1 MSLLALIM
9 VVLLAAIETLASYI
23 SRVYSEFGKILSREV
38 QENLDVWEE
47 RIEPQLGLSRDHAAI
62 SAAVLQ
68 QLALG
73 IIALEFGAVLF
84 DRGPRL
90 GRPTYGEIA
99 QAVLGV
105 VMVVVFCNQLLP
117 SLLFNRTKGVWAC
130 RMIWPIRLLL
140 WLMTPITVFV
150 RFFFS
155 VAALA
160 EEPVSPKEEA
170 AVDVE
175 ALLEA
180 GEEEGILE
188 ESDRDLVRS
197 AVEFGDKLVRE
208 VMTPRPR
215 VFAVTGTTT
224 LEQFLDELRVHN
236 FSRVPVYSGT
246 LDNITGIAFAH
257 DLLQISDEEAR
268 TRTVASIQHGAV
280 YVPETKRGYEL
291 LREMQRE
298 KQHMRIV
305 IDEYGGVAGLVTI
318 EDLLE
323 QIVGNI
329 RDEHEIETQ
338 VEEPQREAGGAWVVP
353 GGFPVDQ
360 LGDLFGEAVDIG
372 NSYEAS
378 SIGGLVSEIEGR
390 IPLAGEVVLLEP
402 AGLRVEIV
410 ASTDRRVDRV
420 RVFPAAQP
428 SQGDGAGKAAL
439 IAGRPEPDKS

>member
-1 MSLLALIM
+1 MSTLAILMVLLLA
-9 VVLLAAIETLASYI
+9 VVETLASYI
-23 SRVYSEFGKILSREV
+23 SRVYSEFGKILTHEIE
-38 QENLDVWEE
+38 ENLDAWEE
-47 RIEPQLGLSRDHAAI
+47 LVEPQLGLSREHAAI

-84 DRGPRL
+84 DRGSHQ
-90 GRPTYGEIA
+90 GRPSYAEIA

-105 VMVVVFCNQLLP
+105 VLVVIFCNQLLP
-117 SLLFNRTKGVWAC
+117 SLLFNRTRGRWAG
-130 RMIWPIRLLL
+130 RLVWPIRLLL

-155 VAALA
+155 VAELA
-160 EEPVSPKEEA
+160 EEPVTAEEEA

-188 ESDRDLVRS
+188 ESDIDLVRS

-208 VMTPRPR
+208 VMTPRPA
-215 VFAVTGTTT
+215 VFAVRDSIT
-224 LEQFLDELRVHN
+224 LEQFLNQLREHN
-236 FSRVPVYSGT
+236 FSRVPVYAGS
-246 LDNITGIAFAH
+246 LDNVTGIAFAH
-257 DLLQISDEEAR
+257 DLLQITDEEAR
-268 TRTVASIQHGAV
+268 TRMVASIQREAV
-280 YVPETKRGYEL
+280 FVPETKRGYEL

-329 RDEHEIETQ
+329 RDEHELEASI
-338 VEEPQREAGGAWVVP
+338 EEPQRESGGVWLVP
-353 GGFPVDQ
+353 GSFPVDQ
-360 LGDLFGEAVDIG
+360 LPDLFGETADLG
-372 NSYEAS
+372 NLYEATTL
-378 SIGGLVSEIEGR
+378 GGLVSEVEGR
-390 IPLAGEVVLLEP
+390 IPHAGEVVMLEP
-402 AGLRVEIV
+402 IRLRIEVV
-410 ASTDRRVDRV
+410 ASTDRRVDRL
-420 RVFPAAQP
+420 RVFP
-428 SQGDGAGKAAL
+428 
-439 IAGRPEPDKS
+439 PEPKEPEE